1 MIRSLVNW
9 IVARPE
15 RWVLALTV
23 TIVMPVAPAVLSGAV
38 MVLLVLAR
46 GLPKAS
52 IAAAIALAVLA
63 ITGLIMGLPP
73 MQLVSNAGTIW
84 LLAGFM
90 AGLLSWSKS
99 LVLAVQM
106 TVILA
111 LVVTVGMYLALP
123 DPALLWTEVLAEVA
137 ASFQEQGLEL
147 QARFILE
154 QQRYAALMTGVV
166 IAAGWTYSTVLMLI
180 GLAAYRLLPPGTAG
194 FGEFRDLNLGRV
206 LAIVLAVAAVA
217 ATLSQAIWLVNLA
230 IVMLLVFWLQGLAI
244 LHWLRS
250 SGRLPVWLLVLTY
263 VAIMLPVSAGIMI
276 FGLGVMGYID
286 AWFNVRRR
294 LAGLPK

>member
-23 TIVMPVAPAVLSGAV
+23 TIVMPVAPAVLSGTV

-166 IAAGWTYSTVLMLI
+166 IAAGWTYSTVLMLT
-180 GLAAYRLLPPGTAG
+180 GLAAYRLMSPGAAG

-250 SGRLPVWLLVLTY
+250 SGRLPVWLLVLAY